1 MKVGYTRII
10 SMGNSRPK
18 IRHHGRKAGYK
29 LTDAQKLVRSMQ
41 VKQQWVIRMA
51 KRQAAGLI

>member
-18 IRHHGRKAGYK
+18 IKHYGRKAGYK
-29 LTDAQKLVRSMQ
+29 LTDAQKIARSMQ
-41 VKQQWVIRMA
+41 VKQQWSIRIA
-51 KRQAAGLI
+51 KRQATGVT

>member
-1 MKVGYTRII
+1 
-10 SMGNSRPK
+10 MGNSRPK
-18 IRHHGRKAGYK
+18 IRPYGRTAGYK
-29 LTDAQKLVRSMQ
+29 LTDAQKIARSMQ

>member
-1 MKVGYTRII
+1 
-10 SMGNSRPK
+10 MGNSRPK